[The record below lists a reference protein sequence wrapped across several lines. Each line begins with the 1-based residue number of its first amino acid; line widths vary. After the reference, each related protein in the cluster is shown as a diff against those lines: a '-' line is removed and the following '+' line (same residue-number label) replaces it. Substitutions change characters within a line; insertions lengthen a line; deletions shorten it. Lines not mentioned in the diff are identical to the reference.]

1 MLGAVRS
8 VRALLGPL
16 VGSLFAFLLFWLLF
30 TSPERDP
37 SLAAPQ
43 MHFWIVSVTS
53 LLAAAL
59 ALIAGVVGA
68 RARDARVVYL
78 AAGFAGM
85 AGLFALHGLSTPGV
99 LIGYSV
105 VTPMASQLAMVAFAG
120 WMVAAAYFKPTG
132 SRAGL
137 LRLLLLWSLAV
148 VAFDFVLMTW
158 PQLARFVPVQAEPL
172 QYGVAAAV
180 IALLALAGVRF
191 LEGYRLARSAIHL
204 VMLHVIGWVMVSQ
217 VIIVLGEVFRLSWWL
232 YHGIL
237 LAAIVTMLVT
247 FSRQMQSGTLHSS
260 LAALLDDDVGRRL
273 AYGLRPEVRALVL
286 AAEARDP
293 YTAGHMQ
300 RVAAMAV
307 RLGRELGLQPEEL
320 RVLAQAGVVHDV
332 GKIEVPDKVLNKQG
346 PLDAEERAVIETH
359 PVAGERIA
367 RALGLNRKELEAIRH
382 HHERW
387 DGAGYPDGLAGTQI
401 PLLARIMAVADVH
414 DALTSERAYRP
425 AWSYQQ
431 AKALI
436 ERETGVGFDPRIAAA
451 MLKLLAAEFEPQ
463 ESERQHAG
471 QHHLDGQHD
480 QQHAHQP
487 LKRGQA
493 PLAQH
498 P

>member
-1 MLGAVRS
+1 MRS

-30 TSPERDP
+30 TAPNSDP
-37 SLAAPQ
+37 TLAAPQ

-59 ALIAGVVGA
+59 ALIVGIAGA
-68 RARDARVVYL
+68 RAQDARVVYL

-99 LIGYSV
+99 MIGFSA

-120 WMVAAAYFKPTG
+120 WMVAAAYLKPRG

-137 LRLLLLWSLAV
+137 LRMLLIWSLTV
-148 VAFDFVLMTW
+148 ITFDLVLMKW
-158 PQLARFVPVQAEPL
+158 PDLAHFVPVQAEPL
-172 QYGVAAAV
+172 QYGVAATV
-180 IALLALAGVRF
+180 IALLAVAGVRF

-217 VIIVLGEVFRLSWWL
+217 IIMVIGEVFRLSWWL

-237 LAAIVTMLVT
+237 LAAIVTMLLT
-247 FSRQMQSGTLHSS
+247 FSRQMQAGKLHSS

-273 AYGLRPEVRALVL
+273 SYGLRPEVRALVV
-286 AAEARDP
+286 ATEARDP

-307 RLGRELGLQPEEL
+307 RLGKELGLQPEEL

-332 GKIEVPDKVLNKQG
+332 GKIEVPDTVLNKQG
-346 PLDAEERAVIETH
+346 PLDTDERTIIETH
-359 PVAGERIA
+359 PVVGERIG
-367 RALGLNRKELEAIRH
+367 RALGLSRQELEAIRH

-387 DGAGYPDGLAGTQI
+387 DGTGYPDRLQNNAI
-401 PLLARIMAVADVH
+401 PLLARIMAVADVY
-414 DALTSERAYRP
+414 DALSSARAYRS
-425 AWSYQQ
+425 AWTYQEVKSLFQ
-431 AKALI
+431 
-436 ERETGVGFDPRIAAA
+436 RETGVGFDPTIARTL
-451 MLKLLAAEFEPQ
+451 LKLLAAEHEPQ
-463 ESERQHAG
+463 HEINPTRLSGAQAG
-471 QHHLDGQHD
+471 PRL
-480 QQHAHQP
+480 
-487 LKRGQA
+487 A
-493 PLAQH
+493 PQ
-498 P
+498 